1 MAKYAVNDA
10 AVHHAHELIDARRY
24 VLRNRWADVQPAAA
38 NGTRTV
44 AAERD
49 RAVEAGHER
58 GRTRE
63 QDLGYDAGP

>member
-1 MAKYAVNDA
+1 LAGRGSYLARGREAETGLALLHKHTTA
-10 AVHHAHELIDARRY
+10 EL
-24 VLRNRWADVQPAAA
+24 
-38 NGTRTV
+38 TV

-63 QDLGYDAGP
+63 QDLGYDAGS

>member
-1 MAKYAVNDA
+1 VGTASPDLAL
-10 AVHHAHELIDARRY
+10 HHKHTTAEL
-24 VLRNRWADVQPAAA
+24 
-38 NGTRTV
+38 TV

-63 QDLGYDAGP
+63 QDLGYDAGS